1 MNMKELTLITPTFI
15 FSAISLIFL
24 AYTNRF
30 LSYAALVR
38 DLKNKYMVEPTAI
51 TRAQID
57 NLRKRL
63 KLIKRMQIFG
73 IVSLLLCVAT
83 MFLIYIG
90 YQHIAAIAFGVALI
104 CLILSLT
111 YSIWE
116 ITISAKALE
125 IYLSD
130 MNSAENKEK

>member
-1 MNMKELTLITPTFI
+1 MKELTLITPTFI

-38 DLKNKYMVEPTAI
+38 ELKNRYMVEPTAI
-51 TRAQID
+51 TRGQID

-63 KLIKRMQIFG
+63 KLIKRMQVFG

-83 MFLIYIG
+83 MFLIYID
-90 YQHIAAIAFGVALI
+90 YQLIAVYVFGIALV
-104 CLILSLT
+104 CLIISLA

-116 ITISAKALE
+116 IMISAKALE

-130 MNSAENKEK
+130 MHTVQEGEK

>member
-1 MNMKELTLITPTFI
+1 MTELTLITPTFI

-38 DLKNKYMVEPTAI
+38 DLKDKYMEEPTAI

-57 NLRKRL
+57 NLQKRL
-63 KLIKRMQIFG
+63 KLIKRMQVFG

-83 MFLIYIG
+83 MFLIYIN
-90 YQHIAAIAFGVALI
+90 YQTIAVYVFGVGLVFLI
-104 CLILSLT
+104 ISLA

-116 ITISAKALE
+116 IMISAKALE

-130 MNSAENKEK
+130 MHTATKDEK

>member
-1 MNMKELTLITPTFI
+1 MGELTLVTPTFI

-38 DLKNKYMVEPTAI
+38 DLKNKYMEQPTAI
-51 TRAQID
+51 TREQIA

-73 IVSLLLCVAT
+73 IASLLLCVAT

-90 YQHIAAIAFGVALI
+90 YQFIAANVFGVALV
-104 CLILSLT
+104 CLIISLA

-130 MNSAENKEK
+130 MHKAQEMEE

>member
-1 MNMKELTLITPTFI
+1 MKELTLITPTFI

-38 DLKNKYMVEPTAI
+38 ELKNRYMVEPTAI
-51 TRAQID
+51 TRGQIN
-57 NLRKRL
+57 NLQKRL
-63 KLIKRMQIFG
+63 KLIKRMQVFG

-83 MFLIYIG
+83 MFLIYID
-90 YQHIAAIAFGVALI
+90 YQVVAVYVFGVALV
-104 CLILSLT
+104 CLIISLA

-116 ITISAKALE
+116 IMISAKALE

-130 MNSAENKEK
+130 MHTVKEGEK

>member
-1 MNMKELTLITPTFI
+1 MKELTLITPTFM

-38 DLKNKYMVEPTAI
+38 ELKNKYMEEPTAI
-51 TRAQID
+51 TRRQIS

-63 KLIKRMQIFG
+63 KLIKRMQVFG
-73 IVSLLLCVAT
+73 IFSLLLCVAT
-83 MFLIYIG
+83 MFLIYINCPF
-90 YQHIAAIAFGVALI
+90 IAAYVFGVALV
-104 CLILSLT
+104 CLIVSMS

-116 ITISAKALE
+116 IMISAKALE
-125 IYLSD
+125 LYLSD
-130 MNSAENKEK
+130 MHTAKEDEK

>member
-1 MNMKELTLITPTFI
+1 MEGLTLITPTFI

-38 DLKNKYMVEPTAI
+38 GLKDRYMEEPTAI
-51 TRAQID
+51 TKGQID

-83 MFLIYIG
+83 MFLIYIN
-90 YQHIAAIAFGVALI
+90 HPVVAAYVFGVALVF
-104 CLILSLT
+104 LIISLA

-125 IYLSD
+125 LYLSD
-130 MNSAENKEK
+130 MNTIDEKE

>member
-1 MNMKELTLITPTFI
+1 MGELTLVTPTFI

-38 DLKNKYMVEPTAI
+38 DLKNKYMEEPTAI
-51 TRAQID
+51 TRDQIA

-63 KLIKRMQIFG
+63 KLIKRMQVFG
-73 IVSLLLCVAT
+73 IASLLLCVAT

-90 YQHIAAIAFGVALI
+90 YQLVAANVFGVALV
-104 CLILSLT
+104 CLIVSLS

-116 ITISAKALE
+116 IMISAKALE

-130 MNSAENKEK
+130 MHKVEKEEK

>member
-1 MNMKELTLITPTFI
+1 MTELTLITPTFI

-38 DLKNKYMVEPTAI
+38 DLKDKYMTEPTAI

-57 NLRKRL
+57 NLQKRL

-73 IVSLLLCVAT
+73 IASLLLCVAT
-83 MFLIYIG
+83 MFLIYIN
-90 YQHIAAIAFGVALI
+90 YQTVAVYVFGVGLV
-104 CLILSLT
+104 CLIISLA

-130 MNSAENKEK
+130 MNTATKDEK

>member
-1 MNMKELTLITPTFI
+1 MSEITLITPTFI

-38 DLKNKYMVEPTAI
+38 DLKNKYMEEPTAI
-51 TRAQID
+51 TREQIS

-63 KLIKRMQIFG
+63 KLIKRMQVFG

-90 YQHIAAIAFGVALI
+90 YQLIAANVFGVALV
-104 CLILSLT
+104 CLIVSLT

-116 ITISAKALE
+116 IVISAKALE

-130 MNSAENKEK
+130 MHKVEKEEK

>member
-1 MNMKELTLITPTFI
+1 MSEITLITPTFI

-38 DLKNKYMVEPTAI
+38 DLKNKYMEEPTAI
-51 TRAQID
+51 TREQIA

-73 IVSLLLCVAT
+73 IASLLLCVAT

-90 YQHIAAIAFGVALI
+90 YQFIAANVFGVALV
-104 CLILSLT
+104 CLIVSLS

-116 ITISAKALE
+116 IMISAKALE

-130 MNSAENKEK
+130 MHKVENEEK